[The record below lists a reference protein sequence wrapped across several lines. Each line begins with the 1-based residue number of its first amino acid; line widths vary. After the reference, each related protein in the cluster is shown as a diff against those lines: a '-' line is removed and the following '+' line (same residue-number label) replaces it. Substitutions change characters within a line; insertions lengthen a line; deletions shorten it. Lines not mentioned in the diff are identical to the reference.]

1 MVLEGPCQ
9 KKSPHWETSCDFRP
23 SSQCRCP
30 RAILPDMISMAY
42 RVIPQKRHLFSVEM
56 NNLKGKCS
64 LIPGFRDKSEADAW
78 IVQTKRMLHEL
89 DPTDR
94 VQARKSGKD

>member
-1 MVLEGPCQ
+1 MLCPSQLWCQRRVVGQHEWPIVMRDRASRAMPMSPC
-9 KKSPHWETSCDFRP
+9 HTG
-23 SSQCRCP
+23 
-30 RAILPDMISMAY
+30 
-42 RVIPQKRHLFSVEM
+42 RHDKHGV
-56 NNLKGKCS
+56 LKGKCS

-94 VQARKSGKD
+94 VIARKSGKHG

>member
-1 MVLEGPCQ
+1 V
-9 KKSPHWETSCDFRP
+9 
-23 SSQCRCP
+23 QCR
-30 RAILPDMISMAY
+30 RRYAILAGMISMAY
-42 RVIPQKRHLFSVEM
+42 RVIPEKGHSFSVEM

-78 IVQTKRMLHEL
+78 IVQTKRMLHEP

-94 VQARKSGKD
+94 IIARKSRKR